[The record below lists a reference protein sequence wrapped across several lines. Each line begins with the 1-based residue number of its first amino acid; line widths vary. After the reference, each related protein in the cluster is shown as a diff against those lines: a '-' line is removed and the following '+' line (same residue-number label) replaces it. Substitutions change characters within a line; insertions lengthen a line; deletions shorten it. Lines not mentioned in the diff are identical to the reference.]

1 MSAEHWSDGVSHLG
15 REVEPFLRSLLTTGD
30 RSVLYVAGAGFDPRA
45 MHLARIISE
54 TGVRRFGVFIREER
68 PDAIDELCERGQ
80 RSEEQL
86 CAAFPD
92 HDVLRINIFAEN
104 NSAVVGGT
112 DTLTK
117 LRDRGIAP
125 GGRLAAAT
133 DVIVDLSALSIGI
146 SFPIV
151 GLLHELIS
159 RDYPDINLHVLAAT
173 GGPRIEGSIVEEYA
187 EGHQNP
193 KGLKGKATG
202 GNPPTILWIPQLSSA
217 NERAYRQLF
226 DGIKPRET
234 CPVLPFPSRNPR
246 GVEEMLQYFTRE
258 IADEWH
264 VEPHQMLYAAEDD
277 PLDLYRSISRIHR
290 ARKLIYEGA
299 GLKAETV
306 LSPIGSK
313 AMAIGAL
320 LAAIQHDLPV
330 AYVEARRYRPPVD
343 GWTDDPDSAG
353 FVHVW
358 MLGEV
363 YPRLAPAP

>member
-1 MSAEHWSDGVSHLG
+1 MSAEHWLDGISHLG
-15 REVEPFLRSLLTTGD
+15 TEVEQFLKSLLITGE
-30 RSVLYVAGAGFDPRA
+30 RSVLYIAGAGFDPRA

-68 PDAIDELCERGQ
+68 PDALDELRERGQ
-80 RSEEQL
+80 RSEDRL

-92 HDVLRINIFAEN
+92 NDVLRINIFADN
-104 NSAVVGGT
+104 NNAVMGGL
-112 DTLTK
+112 DTLTE
-117 LRDRGIAP
+117 LRNRGVAP
-125 GGRLAAAT
+125 GKLASTT

-151 GLLHELIS
+151 GMLHERITKE
-159 RDYPDINLHVLAAT
+159 YPGVNLHVLAAA
-173 GGPRIEGSIVEEYA
+173 GGPRIEGAIVEEYA
-187 EGHQNP
+187 EGYQHP
-193 KGLKGKATG
+193 HGLKGKATG
-202 GNPPTILWIPQLSSA
+202 GEPPKILWIPQLSLA
-217 NERAYRQLF
+217 NRKAYKQLF
-226 DGIKPRET
+226 DDISPLET

-246 GVEEMLQYFTRE
+246 GVEEMLKHFTPE
-258 IADEWH
+258 ITGEWH
-264 VEPHQMLYAAEDD
+264 VEPRQMLYAAEDD

-290 ARKLIYEGA
+290 ARKVIYEGA

-320 LAAIQHDLPV
+320 LAAIQHSLPV
-330 AYVEARRYRPPVD
+330 AYVEARRYRPPAD

-363 YPRLAPAP
+363 YP